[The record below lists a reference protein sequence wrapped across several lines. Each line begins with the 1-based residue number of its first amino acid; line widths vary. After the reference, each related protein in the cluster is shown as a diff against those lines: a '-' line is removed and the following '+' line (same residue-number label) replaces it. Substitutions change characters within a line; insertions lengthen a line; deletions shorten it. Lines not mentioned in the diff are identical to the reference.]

1 MASDVV
7 KLHSACY
14 SVFSEWH
21 FHLWWD
27 HTETK
32 PSHCLRAVTAEAL
45 SSVSSVN
52 PVNHLSARTTRLAS
66 SFQRV
71 TGTAFWAQVCLQF
84 FPSFCSSFTV
94 AFSKEAAWSCIA
106 QSISEE
112 SPCICLPRS
121 TGKWPSLIFSVAVG
135 VYWWIGLFHDK
146 YLPGNSYLIR
156 EFLRKI
162 QLVFSSLSWVGAL

>member
-1 MASDVV
+1 MLWSCIQHAIQCSQSDVFASDEII
-7 KLHSACY
+7 L
-14 SVFSEWH
+14 
-21 FHLWWD
+21 
-27 HTETK
+27 K
-32 PSHCLRAVTAEAL
+32 PSLLIARELSLQRPWAL
-45 SSVSSVN
+45 S
-52 PVNHLSARTTRLAS
+52 PQWTLLIICQLEPPGWPAA
-66 SFQRV
+66 FQRV

-121 TGKWPSLIFSVAVG
+121 TGKWPSLISDAVG